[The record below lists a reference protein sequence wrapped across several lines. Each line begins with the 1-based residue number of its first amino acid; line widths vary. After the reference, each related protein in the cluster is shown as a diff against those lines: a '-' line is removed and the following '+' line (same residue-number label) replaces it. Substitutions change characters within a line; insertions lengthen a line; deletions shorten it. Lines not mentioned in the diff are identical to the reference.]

1 MDKFQ
6 RIHPLDR
13 LIKDDS
19 LFMLEALVPFVDYR
33 FKKLLILYI
42 KYKEI
47 TAILDSFS
55 KPGYISECGFDCHPK
70 STDDFISDICN
81 FLPGDFSSML
91 NQIKQMQQMQG
102 MMNMMNSM
110 NTNQSEKKESSF
122 NPFENITNNQSNSNN
137 DSLFDSII
145 SILDDETASKY

>member
-1 MDKFQ
+1 MDKIQ
-6 RIHPLDR
+6 RIHPLDK

-47 TAILDSFS
+47 TALLDSFA

-70 STDDFISDICN
+70 STEDFISGICN
-81 FLPGDFSSML
+81 FLPGDFSTIL
-91 NQIKQMQQMQG
+91 NQVKQMQQMQG

-110 NTNQSEKKESSF
+110 NMNQSENTENNF
-122 NPFENITNNQSNSNN
+122 NQFENITTNQPNSNN

-145 SILDDETASKY
+145 SILDEEKSSKY

>member
-1 MDKFQ
+1 MDKIQ
-6 RIHPLDR
+6 RIHPLDK

-47 TAILDSFS
+47 TALLDSFA

-70 STDDFISDICN
+70 STEDFISDICN
-81 FLPGDFSSML
+81 FLPGDFSTIL
-91 NQIKQMQQMQG
+91 NQVKQMQQMQG

-110 NTNQSEKKESSF
+110 NTHQSENTENNF
-122 NPFENITNNQSNSNN
+122 NQFDNITTNQPSSNN

-145 SILDDETASKY
+145 SILDEDKSSKY

>member
-1 MDKFQ
+1 MDKIQ
-6 RIHPLDR
+6 RIHPLDK

-47 TAILDSFS
+47 SAILDSFS

-70 STDDFISDICN
+70 STEDFISDICN
-81 FLPGDFSSML
+81 FLPSDFSSMI
-91 NQIKQMQQMQG
+91 NQMKQMQQMQG

-110 NTNQSEKKESSF
+110 NATHVDNTENKINHQS
-122 NPFENITNNQSNSNN
+122 PNN
-137 DSLFDSII
+137 DSLFESII
-145 SILDDETASKY
+145 SILDDELSSKY